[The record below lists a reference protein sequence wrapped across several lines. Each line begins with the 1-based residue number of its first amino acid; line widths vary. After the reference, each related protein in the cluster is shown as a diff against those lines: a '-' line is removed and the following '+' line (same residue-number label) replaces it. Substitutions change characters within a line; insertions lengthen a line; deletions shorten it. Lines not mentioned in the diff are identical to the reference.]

1 MSSSERKGPAPHS
14 DFESDSQQDTQYQ
27 SRLRV
32 IRLVDSTRV
41 GLTGLALF
49 CGLAILGTSAD
60 ALAVYNATHLPR
72 EFNLPLWPDNF
83 DLRPTIALVACSV
96 IVVLSSAVSLIFSKV
111 QTVRRQLHCTWYT
124 QRGVPLAVTRV
135 EMKKP

>member
-1 MSSSERKGPAPHS
+1 MSSERKGPASHL

-32 IRLVDSTRV
+32 IRLVDSARV
-41 GLTGLALF
+41 GLTGLALL

-60 ALAVYNATHLPR
+60 SLAVYNTTHLPR

-83 DLRPTIALVACSV
+83 DLRPTITLVACSV
-96 IVVLSSAVSLIFSKV
+96 VVVLTSAVSLVFSKF
-111 QTVRRQLHCTWYT
+111 QTVRRHVALHPVPSR
-124 QRGVPLAVTRV
+124 RGGGCVAGSPAL
-135 EMKKP
+135 K